1 MTTGSNEPKERDER
15 WMLVALVVLAVAYV
29 VYRLSTR
36 EGVSLDLGEFGL
48 DIRPALRR
56 LGRGASFLGYL
67 APAAVAIFAHI
78 FKRRRIESTRR
89 ELEET
94 ARREGLV
101 RAESGVRARFAT
113 RKEKAKNYFKA
124 DIVLTRA
131 ALYVFDLGL
140 SREPM
145 VFSVHTSSPGLPAI
159 REVSVVEGV
168 SAGVS
173 TIVVGL
179 DDAES
184 MTFRFQTSSGER
196 WHSDILRAMGGG
208 PSEPGRD

>member
-15 WMLVALVVLAVAYV
+15 WMVVALVVLVAAYV
-29 VYRLSTR
+29 VYRAAVRGETSF
-36 EGVSLDLGEFGL
+36 DLGGL
-48 DIRPALRR
+48 GFDVRPALRR

-67 APAAVAIFAHI
+67 APAAVAIFAHV
-78 FKRRRIESTRR
+78 FKRRRIETKRR
-89 ELEET
+89 ELEEK

-124 DIVLTRA
+124 DVVLTRA
-131 ALYVFDLGL
+131 SLYVFDLGL
-140 SREPM
+140 AREPM
-145 VFSVHTSSPGLPAI
+145 VFSVHASAPGLPAL
-159 REVSVVEGV
+159 REVSVTEGV

-173 TIVVGL
+173 TVVIGL
-179 DDAES
+179 DGAES

-196 WHSDILRAMGGG
+196 WHSDLLRAMGGAA
-208 PSEPGRD
+208 SESGND